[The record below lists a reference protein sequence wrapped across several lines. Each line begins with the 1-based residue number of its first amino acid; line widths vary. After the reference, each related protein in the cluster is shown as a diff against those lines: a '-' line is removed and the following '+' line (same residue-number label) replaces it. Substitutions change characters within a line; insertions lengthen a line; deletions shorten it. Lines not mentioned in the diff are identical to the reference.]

1 MNCTPALIATAIA
14 VAFLAGCSSGP
25 PPVKSHGTVT
35 LMANPLS
42 GDPVSQAYPDVTDG
56 SQVVVTDSSGKV
68 IGTGT
73 LTPDTA
79 EESVLRQMTAASLK
93 VNADLLAPDIVV
105 YQFVVTVPGG
115 LDRYGVKVGQNR
127 GTIYE
132 TAEEMK
138 DGPSLTLG
146 SLSG

>member
-1 MNCTPALIATAIA
+1 MNRTPVLIAAAIA
-14 VAFLAGCSSGP
+14 VAVLAGCSSGP
-25 PPVKSHGTVT
+25 PPVKSDGTVT
-35 LMANPLS
+35 LMANPLG
-42 GDPVSQAYPDVTDG
+42 GDPVSEAYPDVANG

-68 IGTGT
+68 VGIGT
-73 LTPDTA
+73 LSPDTG

-93 VNADLLAPDIVV
+93 VDADLLAPDIVV
-105 YQFVVTVPGG
+105 YQFAVTVPGG

-132 TAEEMK
+132 TAKEMK